1 MFVIA
6 ENLCITGALD
16 AVQIE
21 QAARDRARAIFD
33 ETIDWYDIFN
43 TDRYGREKFTPEPFP
58 LNPSL
63 FLSQARRSRP
73 PHPEA
78 TVCAFTSWIY
88 SLYQREDPDPKS
100 LSEGIAAERAIFAEH
115 RRSSLARAVISAS
128 DPAHLSRQ
136 DGNWRLLH
144 NGLNLDGANSHAA
157 SIAIDHLHV
166 NGQPLRASP
175 DLAFVNE
182 STGRVLLV
190 EIKFSRKRIP
200 SNLWPNVWAQLW
212 CYSQIP
218 AARTASGVTAIGEV
232 WGGRSEVVKRYDYTT
247 GQRTREIIPKVYLRK
262 TVRRNPRVDGF
273 HRFFST
279 LFDIYRGADR
289 SE

>member
-1 MFVIA
+1 MFVFA

-16 AVQIE
+16 AVEIE
-21 QAARDRARAIFD
+21 RAARDRARAIFD
-33 ETIDWYDIFN
+33 ETIVWYDTFN
-43 TDRYGREKFTPEPFP
+43 ADGYGGEKLTPEPFA

-63 FLSQARRSRP
+63 FLAGARRSRP
-73 PHPEA
+73 LHPEA
-78 TVCAFTSWIY
+78 TVSAFTSWIY

-115 RRSSLARAVISAS
+115 KRSSLARAVISAS
-128 DPAHLSRQ
+128 DPTHLSRP
-136 DGNWRLLH
+136 DGNWLLLH
-144 NGLNLDGANSHAA
+144 NGLNLGGATSHAA
-157 SIAIDHLHV
+157 PIAIDHLHV
-166 NGQPLRASP
+166 NGDPLRASP
-175 DLAFVNE
+175 DLAFINE
-182 STGRVLLV
+182 STGHVLLV

-232 WGGRSEVVKRYDYTT
+232 WGGRSELVKGYDYTT
-247 GQRTREIIPKVYLRK
+247 GQRTRKIVPKVYLRK
-262 TVRRNPRVDGF
+262 TVRRDPRVDGF

-279 LFDIYRGADR
+279 LFDIYRGEDR

>member
-1 MFVIA
+1 MLVFA
-6 ENLCITGALD
+6 ENLCITGALE
-16 AVQIE
+16 AVEIE
-21 QAARDRARAIFD
+21 RAARNRARAIFD
-33 ETIDWYDIFN
+33 ETIVWYDNFN
-43 TDRYGREKFTPEPFP
+43 VDGYGREKLTPEPFV

-63 FLSQARRSRP
+63 FLVRARRSRP

-78 TVCAFTSWIY
+78 TVSGFTSWIY

-136 DGNWRLLH
+136 DGKWRLLH
-144 NGLNLDGANSHAA
+144 NGLNLGGENSHAA

-182 STGRVLLV
+182 STGRVILV

-200 SNLWPNVWAQLW
+200 SNLWPNIWAQLW

-218 AARTASGVTAIGEV
+218 AARTAPSVTVIGEV
-232 WGGRSEVVKRYDYTT
+232 WGGRSELVKGYDYTT
-247 GQRTREIIPKVYLRK
+247 GQRTRKTVQKVYLRK
-262 TVRRNPRVDGF
+262 TVRRDPRVDGF
-273 HRFFST
+273 NRFFST